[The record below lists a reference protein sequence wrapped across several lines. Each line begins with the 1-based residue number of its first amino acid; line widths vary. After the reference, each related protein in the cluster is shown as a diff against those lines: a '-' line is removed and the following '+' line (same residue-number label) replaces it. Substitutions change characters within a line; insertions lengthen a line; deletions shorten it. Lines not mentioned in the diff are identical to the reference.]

1 MKKLSILIFGM
12 LLFIMSTALVGSAV
26 AADALPNLTD
36 LKSGEWNAI
45 APGGDTICSYGT
57 PYQFFVRP
65 AASPSDKLMIHF
77 EGGGAC
83 WDAETCAPDYKF
95 PPDDTGKPL
104 FDRDVSDNEM
114 EGYTGGLF
122 DFSNAENPVADYN
135 TVFVPYC
142 TADVHMGSMTHEYS
156 SSSGEKYTINFQG
169 FTNASAVLDWTY
181 ANFDKPSEVFI
192 TGISAGA
199 IGQVI
204 HTPYI
209 MDHYKESQVVQFADS
224 YVGVTARGWTGFKE
238 WGALPNVAKAIVPA
252 YSDLTEANFSL
263 ARLYKGM
270 VPAFPDNTFSEFTS
284 YLDGTQIFF
293 YFLTGGGA
301 TPEEAGGNFVTGRQ
315 SIISSLTANL
325 PNFRAYQSWGN
336 IHGITNVDD
345 FYAYQVKG
353 VRLRDWLADLL
364 AGKTPRSVICSS
376 CTTPEL
382 YSK

>member
-1 MKKLSILIFGM
+1 MRKLSFLILGT
-12 LLFIMSTALVGSAV
+12 LLFLMSTALVGSAV
-26 AADALPNLTD
+26 AADALPKLND
-36 LKSGEWNAI
+36 LKTGAWNAI
-45 APGGDTICSYGT
+45 APGGETICSYGT

-65 AASPSDKLMIHF
+65 AATPSDKLMIHF

-104 FDRDVSDNEM
+104 FKRDVPDGQM
-114 EGYTGGLF
+114 DGYTGGLF
-122 DFSNAENPVADYN
+122 DFSNAENPVSDYN

-142 TADVHMGSMTHEYS
+142 TADVHMGSTTHEYQS
-156 SSSGEKYTINFQG
+156 TSGEKYTINFQG

-209 MDHYKESQVVQFADS
+209 MDHYKDSQVVQFADS
-224 YVGVTARGWTGFKE
+224 YVGVAARGWTGFKE
-238 WGALPNVAKAIVPA
+238 WGALPNVAKDIVPA
-252 YSDLTEANFSL
+252 YADLTEANFSL

-270 VPAFPDNTFSEFTS
+270 VPAFPNNLFSEFTS

-293 YFLTGGGA
+293 YYLTGGGA
-301 TPEEAGGNFVTGRQ
+301 TPEEAGGNFVTGKQ

-345 FYAYQVKG
+345 FYTYQVNG

-364 AGKTPRSVICSS
+364 AGKTPRTVICTD
-376 CTTPEL
+376 CATPEL